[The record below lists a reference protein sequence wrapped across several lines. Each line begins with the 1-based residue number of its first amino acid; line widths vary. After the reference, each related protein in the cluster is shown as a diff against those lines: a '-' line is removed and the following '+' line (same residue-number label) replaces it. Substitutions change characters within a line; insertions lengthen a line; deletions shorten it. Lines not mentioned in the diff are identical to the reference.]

1 MWCRAHFKFQGNYR
15 TTCPMTPMTFS
26 QNLGWFRI
34 HDYSLIPHLHWFLR
48 RWRPRRP
55 SKGTSARDG
64 TFLRRINTHLVQ
76 KEKRITNTLEHK
88 SKKHVQNLYKC
99 IYVSVYYM
107 LKISNLYEA
116 TLLDLMSSN
125 LVSCYQYTAAML
137 FSVWLACSQSW
148 TDFIPQAER

>member
-1 MWCRAHFKFQGNYR
+1 MCIGVVYIAFWKYLARRGIVPVPQKWASFTPWMKRNWASLFAIVGECGRMWCRAHFKFQGNYR

-88 SKKHVQNLYKC
+88 CPKN
-99 IYVSVYYM
+99 M
-107 LKISNLYEA
+107 FKI
-116 TLLDLMSSN
+116 
-125 LVSCYQYTAAML
+125 
-137 FSVWLACSQSW
+137 
-148 TDFIPQAER
+148 